1 MFDLEKERSKV
12 QDLHDQV
19 EAKECKIDQL
29 DSLCKSLKTQ
39 LQTEVGANKQHAEEL
54 EECQLSLK
62 NSNLERDNLKNDL
75 HEAKTENQNLK
86 DKLHTFKKKS
96 VESEGEM
103 IKNSQNISLM
113 EDKSKSLEDQLKNSE
128 INSEEWQDKYKAA
141 QDQIYEKSKLLK
153 TLHDDKTRL
162 EEDLSELKLSEET
175 LRGEKES
182 LKLEIYEISKYK
194 NEAEI
199 LKKEKDRLSDK
210 ADALWKEVKD
220 HQDLIHASEKEHLDL
235 RRELEAQIRSKE
247 EECNQLKSQ
256 LKTSNSTEN
265 TSESESPNDCNNS
278 KIPLIK
284 KPSKE
289 SKVPRKKVLTTKKS
303 TEEKVR

>member
-1 MFDLEKERSKV
+1 M
-12 QDLHDQV
+12 
-19 EAKECKIDQL
+19 
-29 DSLCKSLKTQ
+29 
-39 LQTEVGANKQHAEEL
+39 G
-54 EECQLSLK
+54 
-62 NSNLERDNLKNDL
+62 
-75 HEAKTENQNLK
+75 
-86 DKLHTFKKKS
+86 DKLHNFKKKS

-153 TLHDDKTRL
+153 TLQGDKTRL

-182 LKLEIYEISKYK
+182 LKLEIYGISKYK
-194 NEAEI
+194 NESEI

-235 RRELEAQIRSKE
+235 R
-247 EECNQLKSQ
+247 
-256 LKTSNSTEN
+256 
-265 TSESESPNDCNNS
+265 
-278 KIPLIK
+278 
-284 KPSKE
+284 
-289 SKVPRKKVLTTKKS
+289 
-303 TEEKVR
+303 